1 MESEAAETL
10 MSLSA
15 PNGARFAA
23 RMGYWRTQLA
33 KRKKKNYQES
43 QLSPNGTATTS
54 IIAMSLP
61 SNSTHSERKHAQF
74 PQELQWNSSIKCT
87 ERDVAHKSHCMDETA
102 SSSSS
107 DMMSPRR
114 FRNGVDELD
123 LTPSEEE
130 MMGFRHDN
138 EGMCLNRAMTGSL
151 LDDLCAV
158 AAQDDGKWATQ
169 KRATTFSKPILIPRG
184 SNLYREGFHK
194 HSNLGY
200 RRFGRDMDFEIF
212 PSESDDDV
220 HLHESYHQSPDYRQR
235 LRLASVG
242 SSDTGSEYGGLGRRH
257 LEDFNRM
264 EISAYSENDP
274 FKSTF
279 GSTTDQSYSKCIGN
293 YSPSARKKRIERF
306 LEKRKHRVWSKKVDY
321 DVRKVFANS
330 RLRVKGRFVKKE
342 DEELLCKLLSMT

>member
-1 MESEAAETL
+1 MECEAAETL

-15 PNGARFAA
+15 PNDARFTA
-23 RMGYWRTQLA
+23 RMGYWRTQVA
-33 KRKKKNYQES
+33 KRKKKNQQDF
-43 QLSPNGTATTS
+43 QLSPNGTATAS

-61 SNSTHSERKHAQF
+61 ANSTHWERKHAQF
-74 PQELQWNSSIKCT
+74 PQEMPWKTAMKYSDQDGML
-87 ERDVAHKSHCMDETA
+87 KSHCMDETA

-107 DMMSPRR
+107 DMLSPGR
-114 FRNGVDELD
+114 FRNGSDELE

-130 MMGFRHDN
+130 LMGIREEAKSLH
-138 EGMCLNRAMTGSL
+138 RVTTGSL
-151 LDDLCAV
+151 LDDLCAA
-158 AAQDDGKWATQ
+158 AAQDDGKWASQ
-169 KRATTFSKPILIPRG
+169 KRASSISKPIFIPRISDTQSKG
-184 SNLYREGFHK
+184 YYK
-194 HSNLGY
+194 HSKLNCTRLAKELGAE
-200 RRFGRDMDFEIF
+200 MF
-212 PSESDDDV
+212 PSESDDDG
-220 HLHESYHQSPDYRQR
+220 HLYESYHQSPDFRQR

-257 LEDFNRM
+257 LEEFNRM
-264 EISAYSENDP
+264 EISAFTDNDSR
-274 FKSTF
+274 KSTF
-279 GSTTDQSYSKCIGN
+279 KATSDQFHSKCIGN